1 MEGARRARARHIA
14 LALGKNGGG
23 ATVASIGNTKIAGG
37 SGSPPPSRIPPWYI
51 PSQKGRPGVRVLVIG
66 GTGFIG
72 PHVVRLLSEQGHD
85 LTVFNR
91 GRSQADLPA
100 SVRRISGERA
110 ALPTFRAELARL
122 APDVVLD
129 MYAMTA
135 ADARVVV
142 DALAGIARRAVAI
155 SSQDVYRA
163 YGRLRGVE
171 PGPPDPVPLDEDS
184 SLRERL
190 YPYRGE
196 TPRAGDDP
204 ERWADDY
211 DKIPVERMYLSRTDL
226 PGTILR
232 LPAVYGPG
240 DNQHRLH
247 EHLKRMDDRRPAIL
261 LDERAA
267 GWRWTRG
274 YVEDVAAAIALA
286 VTDERAAGRV
296 YNAGEPEAY
305 SARDWVRRIAD
316 AAGWNGRIIVAAPPD
331 RLPASLR
338 FDLNTTQ
345 DLVSDSSRIRRELGY
360 AERVP
365 PGEALART
373 IAWERAHPPAD
384 PRPFDYVAE
393 DAALAALDGVS

>member
-1 MEGARRARARHIA
+1 
-14 LALGKNGGG
+14 
-23 ATVASIGNTKIAGG
+23 
-37 SGSPPPSRIPPWYI
+37 
-51 PSQKGRPGVRVLVIG
+51 VRVLVIG

-85 LTVFNR
+85 LAVFNR
-91 GRSQADLPA
+91 SQSTADLPA
-100 SVRRISGERA
+100 SVRRIAGERA
-110 ALPTFRAELARL
+110 ALPAFRAELAHL

-135 ADARVVV
+135 ADARAVVQT
-142 DALAGIARRAVAI
+142 LAGIVRRAVVI
-155 SSQDVYRA
+155 SSQDAYRA
-163 YGRLRGVE
+163 YGRLRGTE
-171 PGPPDPVPLDEDS
+171 PGLPDPIPLDEDS
-184 SLRERL
+184 PLRERL

-196 TPRAGDDP
+196 TPRADDDP
-204 ERWADDY
+204 ERGADDY
-211 DKIPVERMYLSRTDL
+211 DKIPVERVYLSRPDL
-226 PGTILR
+226 PGTVLR

-240 DNQHRLH
+240 DDQHRLYD
-247 EHLKRMDDRRPAIL
+247 HLKRMDDRRPAIL

-296 YNAGEPEAY
+296 YNVGEPEAY

-316 AAGWNGRIIVAAPPD
+316 AAGWDGRIIAAPPD

-338 FDLNTTQ
+338 FDLNTAQ
-345 DLVSDSSRIRRELGY
+345 HLVSDSSRIRRELGY
-360 AERVP
+360 AEHVP

-373 IAWERAHPPAD
+373 VAWERANPPAD
-384 PRPFDYVAE
+384 PRPFDYATE
-393 DAALAALDGVS
+393 DAALAVLDGVS

>member
-1 MEGARRARARHIA
+1 
-14 LALGKNGGG
+14 
-23 ATVASIGNTKIAGG
+23 
-37 SGSPPPSRIPPWYI
+37 
-51 PSQKGRPGVRVLVIG
+51 VRVLVIG

-72 PHVVRLLSEQGHD
+72 PHVVRLLGEQGHD

-91 GRSQADLPA
+91 GRSHATLPA

-110 ALPTFRAELARL
+110 ALPAFRAELARL

-135 ADARVVV
+135 ADARAVVET
-142 DALAGIARRAVAI
+142 LTGIARRAVAI

-163 YGRLRGVE
+163 YGRLRDTE
-171 PGPPDPVPLDEDS
+171 PGPPDPIPLDEDS
-184 SLRERL
+184 PLRERL

-211 DKIPVERMYLSRTDL
+211 DKIPVERVYLSHLDL

-240 DNQHRLH
+240 DNQHRLYDY
-247 EHLKRMDDRRPAIL
+247 LKRMDDRRPAIL

-286 VTDERAAGRV
+286 VRDERAAGRV
-296 YNAGEPEAY
+296 YNAGELEAY
-305 SARDWVRRIAD
+305 SARDWVRHIAD
-316 AAGWNGRIIVAAPPD
+316 AAGWDGRIVAVPPD
-331 RLPASLR
+331 RLPAFLR
-338 FDLNTTQ
+338 FDLNSTQ
-345 DLVSDSSRIRRELGY
+345 HLVSDSSRIRRELGY
-360 AERVP
+360 VERIP

-373 IAWERAHPPAD
+373 VAWERANPPAE
-384 PRPFDYVAE
+384 PRPYDYAAE
-393 DAALAALDGVS
+393 DATLAALDGVS

>member
-1 MEGARRARARHIA
+1 M
-14 LALGKNGGG
+14 
-23 ATVASIGNTKIAGG
+23 
-37 SGSPPPSRIPPWYI
+37 
-51 PSQKGRPGVRVLVIG
+51 RVLVIG

-85 LTVFNR
+85 LTMFNR
-91 GRSQADLPA
+91 GRSAANPPN
-100 SVRRISGERA
+100 SVRRITGERA
-110 ALPTFRAELARL
+110 ALPSLRADLARF

-135 ADARVVV
+135 ADARAVVET
-142 DALAGIARRAVAI
+142 LAGIARRAVVI

-163 YGRLRGVE
+163 YGRLRVTE
-171 PGPPDPVPLDEDS
+171 PGPPDPIPLDEAS
-184 SLRERL
+184 PLRERL

-196 TPRAGDDP
+196 TPRADDDP

-211 DKIPVERMYLSRTDL
+211 DKIRVERVYLGRADL
-226 PGTILR
+226 PGTVLR

-240 DNQHRLH
+240 DDQHRLYD
-247 EHLKRMDDRRPAIL
+247 HLKRMDDRRPAIL

-296 YNAGEPEAY
+296 YNVGEPEAY

-316 AAGWNGRIIVAAPPD
+316 AAGWDGRIVVAPPD

-338 FDLNTTQ
+338 FDLNTAQ
-345 DLVSDSSRIRRELGY
+345 HLVSDSSRIRRELGY
-360 AERVP
+360 SERIL
-365 PGEALART
+365 PGEELARA
-373 IAWERAHPPAD
+373 IAWERANPPAE
-384 PRPFDYVAE
+384 RGAFDYAAE

>member
-1 MEGARRARARHIA
+1 
-14 LALGKNGGG
+14 
-23 ATVASIGNTKIAGG
+23 
-37 SGSPPPSRIPPWYI
+37 
-51 PSQKGRPGVRVLVIG
+51 VRVLVIG

-91 GRSQADLPA
+91 GRSAADLPT
-100 SVRRISGERA
+100 SIRRISGERA
-110 ALPTFRAELARL
+110 ALPAFRAELAHL

-135 ADARVVV
+135 TDARAVVET
-142 DALAGIARRAVAI
+142 LASIARRAVAI
-155 SSQDVYRA
+155 SSQDVHRA
-163 YGRLRGVE
+163 YGRLRGTE
-171 PGPPDPVPLDEDS
+171 SGPPDPVPLDEDS
-184 SLRERL
+184 PLRERL

-196 TPRAGDDP
+196 TPRADDDP

-211 DKIPVERMYLSRTDL
+211 DKIPVERVYLSRLDL
-226 PGTILR
+226 PGTVLR

-240 DNQHRLH
+240 DNQHRLYD
-247 EHLKRMDDRRPAIL
+247 HLKRMDDGRPAIL
-261 LDERAA
+261 VDERAA

-286 VTDERAAGRV
+286 TTDERAAGRV
-296 YNAGEPEAY
+296 YNVGEPEAY

-316 AAGWNGRIIVAAPPD
+316 AAGWDGRIIAIPPD

-345 DLVSDSSRIRRELGY
+345 HLVSDSSRIRRELSY
-360 AERVP
+360 AERVS

-373 IAWERAHPPAD
+373 IAWERAHPPAE
-384 PRPFDYVAE
+384 PRPFDYAAE

>member
-1 MEGARRARARHIA
+1 M
-14 LALGKNGGG
+14 
-23 ATVASIGNTKIAGG
+23 
-37 SGSPPPSRIPPWYI
+37 
-51 PSQKGRPGVRVLVIG
+51 RVLVIG

-72 PHVVRLLSEQGHD
+72 PHVVQLLSEQGHD
-85 LTVFNR
+85 LAVFNR
-91 GRSQADLPA
+91 GQSAADLPA

-110 ALPTFRAELARL
+110 ALPSLRVELARF

-135 ADARVVV
+135 ADARAVVET
-142 DALAGIARRAVAI
+142 LAGIARRAVVI

-163 YGRLRGVE
+163 YGRLRDTE
-171 PGPPDPVPLDEDS
+171 PGPPDPIPLAEDS
-184 SLRERL
+184 PLRERL

-196 TPRAGDDP
+196 TPRADDDR

-211 DKIPVERMYLSRTDL
+211 DKIPVEHVYLGRAEL
-226 PGTILR
+226 PGTVLR

-240 DNQHRLH
+240 DDQHRLYDY
-247 EHLKRMDDRRPAIL
+247 LKRMDDRRPAIL

-296 YNAGEPEAY
+296 YNVGEPEAY
-305 SARDWVRRIAD
+305 SARDWVRRIAE
-316 AAGWNGRIIVAAPPD
+316 AAGWDGRIVVAPPD

-338 FDLNTTQ
+338 FDLNTAQ
-345 DLVSDSSRIRRELGY
+345 HLVSDSSRIRRELGY
-360 AERVP
+360 SERILS
-365 PGEALART
+365 GGGLART
-373 IAWERAHPPAD
+373 IAWERANPPAD
-384 PRPFDYVAE
+384 PRPFDYAAE